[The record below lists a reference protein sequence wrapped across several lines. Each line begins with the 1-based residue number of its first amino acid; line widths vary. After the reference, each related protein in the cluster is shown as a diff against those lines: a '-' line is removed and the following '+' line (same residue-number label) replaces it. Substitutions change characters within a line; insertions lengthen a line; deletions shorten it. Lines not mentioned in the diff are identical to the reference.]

1 MQLYFAMFVFAFTMA
16 ISPGAGNIVAL
27 SNAAN
32 YGYKNTI
39 IFISGNIV
47 GFIILFLG
55 LNLGLS
61 GINLNNSMTLQVLGY
76 CGAAFL
82 IYIGYKIATSNPN
95 ISIEQQSQRGFLQG
109 AILQW
114 LNPKAWI
121 VSLASVSAFGLTGQT
136 MQILI
141 FAGIYMIIGS
151 ISLSAWAFV
160 GSKMMHILKNPT
172 HLKRF
177 NITMGCLLSL
187 LSFYLIYNLAT
198 GSQ

>member
-32 YGYKNTI
+32 YGYKNTV

-61 GINLNNSMTLQVLGY
+61 GINLNNSMALQVLGY

-82 IYIGYKIATSNPN
+82 IYIGYKIATSNPD
-95 ISIEQQSQRGFLQG
+95 ISVQQQSQRGFLQG

-160 GSKMMHILKNPT
+160 GSKMQHILKNPQ
-172 HLKRF
+172 HLNRF
-177 NITMGCLLSL
+177 NIIMGGLLIL